1 MIKPTGSGTF
11 TPSTIPPVST
21 GIEERFSK
29 DLCAA
34 PQGLPNSAVQS
45 NQGSLV
51 RLEAL
56 SPFVDGLSRCIE
68 QENTVRDVQYFA
80 GLKDYLSLVDKMPE
94 AQRGRLMIRAHQ
106 NGEQFSCTS
115 MRQEK
120 TSDNNVRVQ
129 GNRSVYDG
137 LGNYYGRDDQIS
149 SCEPYHDF
157 ALQVS
162 RQLQRQPRGG
172 HAAPG
177 LAPGA
182 KAESN
187 ADYAKRQRAT
197 GMAIAGHGCLD
208 KECPTFVLPDN
219 VVLRTYRV
227 QGQAMDDRTG
237 INIEAGHYEVEKN
250 NTFQRTYRGGNF
262 VPNYHID
269 PPDKRIN
276 VLPGSITVPRRAYL
290 STVISVLSENAKRDG
305 DTAIVDLSVCQ
316 NYVLPNFFLQPKDN
330 IIARLDIFDR
340 DFAMAENE
348 YGAAMPEPVRQ
359 HLREFVGGIVLDA
372 TVAEL
377 YSPKRSSRFRL
388 INGRNMAA
396 RIDQAQARITR
407 MDGHCYKGSISA

>member
-1 MIKPTGSGTF
+1 MMKFTGSDTF
-11 TPSTIPPVST
+11 THITIPPVST

-29 DLCAA
+29 GLCAA
-34 PQGLPNSAVQS
+34 VQDRPHYAVQS

-51 RLEAL
+51 RLETL
-56 SPFVDGLSRCIE
+56 SPFVDGLSRSFE
-68 QENTVRDVQYFA
+68 QENSVRNVQYSA
-80 GLKDYLSLVDKMPE
+80 VLKDYLSLLEKMPE
-94 AQRGRLMIRAHQ
+94 TQRGGLMIRAHQ
-106 NGEQFSCTS
+106 NGEQFLCAS
-115 MRQEK
+115 MRHEK
-120 TSDNNVRVQ
+120 TSGNKLRVQ
-129 GNRSVYDG
+129 GNRSVCDG
-137 LGNYYGRDDQIS
+137 LGNYDGRDDQIS
-149 SCEPYHDF
+149 SCEPHHDL
-157 ALQVS
+157 AAQTM
-162 RQLQRQPRGG
+162 RQLQQQHRGG
-172 HAAPG
+172 HAAPSS
-177 LAPGA
+177 APRA
-182 KAESN
+182 SAESN

-197 GMAIAGHGCLD
+197 GMAIAGHGCLE

-219 VVLRTYRV
+219 VVLRTYRI

-237 INIEAGHYEVEKN
+237 INIEAGHYDIEKN
-250 NTFQRTYRGGNF
+250 KLFQRTYRGGNF

-269 PPDKRIN
+269 PPDERIN

-290 STVISVLSENAKRDG
+290 STVISVLSEDAKREG
-305 DTAIVDLSVCQ
+305 ATAIVDLAVCQ
-316 NYVLPNFFLQPKDN
+316 NYVLPNFCRQPKDN

-377 YSPKRSSRFRL
+377 YSPKHSRFRL
-388 INGRNMAA
+388 INGRNIAA